1 MFARIQPDEVKVMP
15 ITARQRRVLDY
26 IKHYF
31 DVHQEAPTIAEI
43 GKEFGMSSSAS
54 VHHVVSILERDG
66 LIRRIPNVSRGIELV
81 KDEQA
86 EERYEIPL
94 LGVVAAGAPIEAVL
108 NYETVS
114 IPRDMLRQGRM
125 FALRVRGDSMIDE
138 QIRDN
143 DLIVLQSQQTAAN
156 GQTVVA
162 LIDGSDATVKRFYGG
177 RNQVRL
183 EAANPG
189 YKPIVIRPPERVQLQ
204 GVVVGVIRK
213 YQQ

>member
-1 MFARIQPDEVKVMP
+1 MP

-31 DVHQEAPTIAEI
+31 EVHREAPTIAEI
-43 GKEFGMSSSAS
+43 GKEFGMTSSAS
-54 VHHVVSILERDG
+54 AHHVVSILERQG

-81 KDEQA
+81 
-86 EERYEIPL
+86 EEGAKEEKYEIPL

-108 NYETVS
+108 NYETVC
-114 IPRDMLRQGRM
+114 IPRDMMRDGRM

-143 DLIVLQSQQTAAN
+143 DFIILQSQQTAEN

-162 LIDGSDATVKRFYGG
+162 LIDGSDATVKRFYGNK
-177 RNQVRL
+177 NQVRL
-183 EAANPG
+183 EPANSN
-189 YKPIVIRPPERVQLQ
+189 YEPIVIRPPQRVQIQ

-213 YQQ
+213 I

>member
-1 MFARIQPDEVKVMP
+1 MP

-26 IKHYF
+26 LKRYY
-31 DVHQEAPTIAEI
+31 DAHQEAPTIAEI
-43 GKEFGMSSSAS
+43 GKEFGMTSSAS
-54 VHHVVSILERDG
+54 AHHVVSILEREG

-81 KDEQA
+81 DDESGK
-86 EERYEIPL
+86 EKYEIPL

-108 NYETVS
+108 NYETVC
-114 IPRDMLRQGRM
+114 IPRDMLRQERM

-138 QIRDN
+138 QIRD
-143 DLIVLQSQQTAAN
+143 DDFIILQSQQTAEN

-162 LIDGSDATVKRFYGG
+162 LIDGSDATVKRFFGS

-183 EAANPG
+183 EAANPR
-189 YKPIVIRPPERVQLQ
+189 YKPIVIRPPERVQIQ

-213 YQQ
+213 YKQ

>member
-1 MFARIQPDEVKVMP
+1 MP

-26 IKHYF
+26 IRNYF
-31 DVHQEAPTIAEI
+31 DVHREAPTIAEI

-54 VHHVVSILERDG
+54 AHHVVSTLEREG
-66 LIRRIPNVSRGIELV
+66 FIRRIPNVSRGIELV
-81 KDEQA
+81 NHENTEPK
-86 EERYEIPL
+86 YEIPL
-94 LGVVAAGAPIEAVL
+94 LGVVAAGTPIEAVL
-108 NYETVS
+108 NYETVCV
-114 IPRDMLRQGRM
+114 PRDMVREGRM

-143 DLIVLQSQQTAAN
+143 DVIVLQSQQTADN

-162 LIDGSDATVKRFYGG
+162 LIDGSDATLKRFYGG

-183 EAANPG
+183 EPANPN
-189 YKPIVIRPPERVQLQ
+189 YKPIFVRPPERVQVQ

-213 YQQ
+213 YS